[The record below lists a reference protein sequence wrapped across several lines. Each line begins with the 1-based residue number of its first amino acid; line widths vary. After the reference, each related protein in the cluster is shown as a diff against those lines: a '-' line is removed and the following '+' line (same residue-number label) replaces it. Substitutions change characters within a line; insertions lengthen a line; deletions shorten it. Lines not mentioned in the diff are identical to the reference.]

1 LRQVRFLDLPL
12 MPGAAPTPPDD
23 KPRCSWVSGASR
35 EMVRYHDEEWC
46 SPTRDPSAVFEALSL
61 EAFQSG
67 LSWTTIF
74 NRREGFRDAFHHFDS
89 AKVAAMSD
97 DDVERLVLDE
107 GIIRHR
113 AKILA
118 TINNAKVAAEDPE
131 ALVELLWSYK
141 DPHHKRPRSSADF
154 RASSPES
161 IALAKELK
169 KRGYKFLGPTSVYA
183 LLQSIGVVD
192 DHVVGCFCAART

>member
-1 LRQVRFLDLPL
+1 
-12 MPGAAPTPPDD
+12 
-23 KPRCSWVSGASR
+23 
-35 EMVRYHDEEWC
+35 MVRYHDEEWC
-46 SPTRDPSAVFEALSL
+46 TPTRDPREVFEALSL

-74 NRREGFRDAFHHFDS
+74 NRREGFRAAFHNFD
-89 AKVAAMSD
+89 AARVAAMTA

-107 GIIRHR
+107 RIIRHR

-118 TINNAKVAAEDPE
+118 TIHNAGIAAADGD
-131 ALVELLWSYK
+131 ALVQLAWSFT
-141 DPHHKRPRSSADF
+141 DPAHVRPRGSADF

-169 KRGYKFLGPTSVYA
+169 RRGYKFLGPTSVYA
-183 LLQSIGVVD
+183 FLQSIGVVD
-192 DHVVGCFCAART
+192 AHVDGCLCAVSRPDPRR